1 MYFRLTR
8 MHLSSFA
15 SFGLRVCLMALA
27 GVAGA
32 AQGAETT
39 PPADA
44 FAWLKKIAEASR
56 QLNYS
61 GTIVY
66 QHRNQ
71 VETSRVVHYVN
82 AAGGEFE
89 KLETLDGP
97 AREVVRSNDQVTCY
111 LPNAKLVLIEERS
124 RSARNFPA
132 LLPESI
138 NGISESYQIRKEG
151 VDRIAGYD
159 CQWIALAPKDNL
171 RYGRRFC
178 AELAS
183 ALPLRAHTLNEKGEP
198 VESFAFTQ
206 LTIGGAFNR
215 DRVKSKYAEK
225 SRAQNWRVDRSALSM
240 APSTPADTGWT
251 MTSQLPGF
259 RKLMEA
265 RRSMVGRTGAVSQ
278 IVFSDGLAAV
288 SVFIEPMP
296 RVHAA
301 QSLSHQGAVNIYTRP
316 YGGHV
321 VTVLGEAPAATIMQ
335 IGNSLELRPTT
346 AALQ

>member
-1 MYFRLTR
+1 
-8 MHLSSFA
+8 MHRPVFGMHGSA
-15 SFGLRVCLMALA
+15 GLRAWLVAVACLG
-27 GVAGA
+27 GVAHA
-32 AQGAETT
+32 AETAA
-39 PPADA
+39 PGDA
-44 FAWLKKIAEASR
+44 FAWLKKIAGASR

-71 VETSRVVHYVN
+71 VETSRVVHFVN

-89 KLETLDGP
+89 KLEALDGP
-97 AREVVRSNDQVTCY
+97 PREVIRSNDQVTFY
-111 LPNAKLVLIEERS
+111 LPNAKLVIIEERN

-138 NGISESYQIRKEG
+138 EGISENYQIRKEG

-159 CQWIALAPKDNL
+159 CQWIALAPRDNL

-183 ALPLRAHTLNEKGEP
+183 ALPLRAHTLNQKGEP

-206 LTIGGAFNR
+206 LKIGGAFSR
-215 DRVKSKYAEK
+215 ERVKSKYAEK
-225 SRAQNWRVDRSALSM
+225 SRAQNWRVDRSAFSM
-240 APSTPADTGWT
+240 AAPTPAETGWSLT
-251 MTSQLPGF
+251 TPLPGF
-259 RKLMEA
+259 RKLMETK
-265 RRSMVGRTGAVSQ
+265 RSMGGRSGAVSQ
-278 IVFSDGLAAV
+278 IVFSDGLAAI
-288 SVFIEPMP
+288 SIFIEPMP
-296 RVHAA
+296 SAQSV

-316 YGGHV
+316 YGSYAV
-321 VTVLGEAPAATIMQ
+321 IVLGEVPAATIMQ
-335 IGNSLELRPTT
+335 IANSLELRPVT